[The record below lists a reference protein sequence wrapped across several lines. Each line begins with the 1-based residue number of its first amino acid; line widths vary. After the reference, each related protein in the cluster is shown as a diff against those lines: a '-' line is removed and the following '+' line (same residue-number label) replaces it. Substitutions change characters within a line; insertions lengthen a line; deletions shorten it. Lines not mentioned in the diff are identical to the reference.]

1 LTGKPKRD
9 VEDTIMAEGRSG
21 PKGITLEELNKQM
34 ADLRSEV
41 HRSNPEATDKKRSK
55 LLAAAIVKRPDLL
68 VAVCDHFQEMG
79 LRAPKRG

>member
-1 LTGKPKRD
+1 
-9 VEDTIMAEGRSG
+9 MAKERYG
-21 PKGITLEELNKQM
+21 PKGITPEELEKQM

-41 HRSNPEATDKKRSK
+41 DRLNPEATAKKRSK

-79 LRAPKRG
+79 LRAADRD